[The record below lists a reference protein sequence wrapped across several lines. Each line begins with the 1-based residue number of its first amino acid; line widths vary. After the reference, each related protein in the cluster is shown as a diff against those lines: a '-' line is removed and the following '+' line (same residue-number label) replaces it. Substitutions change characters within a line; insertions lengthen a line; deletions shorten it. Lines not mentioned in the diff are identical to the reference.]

1 MCDTVCQKEKKI
13 CVYFNTCFYAQ
24 IPDSIIIPVLLVLLF
39 ARHVIRGF
47 ALYPWLL
54 YLASVVDIMGGY
66 AFSATRSSI
75 SKCVDRDELGK
86 VFAIL
91 ASLESLV
98 PIGMSQAYASLWK
111 ATSGLGPYLVG
122 SCYFLSAGLTLVAG
136 GLSVVGAVMLRG
148 RDLGDAGAGE
158 GRIVRPTYRMTT
170 ETEFLARWYVPPL
183 GGRPAANDQWEG
195 ASGGDKTDS
204 VEKGEMTER
213 ETVEESPAE
222 KEERERDLEKVE
234 AGDKY

>member
-1 MCDTVCQKEKKI
+1 
-13 CVYFNTCFYAQ
+13 
-24 IPDSIIIPVLLVLLF
+24 VLLVLLF
-39 ARHVIRGF
+39 ARHVIRGL

-148 RDLGDAGAGE
+148 RDLGDVAGAE
-158 GRIVRPTYRMTT
+158 GRVVRPTYRMTS
-170 ETEFLARWYVPPL
+170 EKEFLARWYVPPL
-183 GGRPAANDQWEG
+183 GGRPAANDQWDG
-195 ASGGDKTDS
+195 ASCGGGDHTDS
-204 VEKGEMTER
+204 VKKGEMKER
-213 ETVEESPAE
+213 ETVEERPVE
-222 KEERERDLEKVE
+222 KEDGERDLENVE
-234 AGDKY
+234 TGDKY

>member
-1 MCDTVCQKEKKI
+1 M
-13 CVYFNTCFYAQ
+13 
-24 IPDSIIIPVLLVLLF
+24 LLVLLF

-136 GLSVVGAVMLRG
+136 GLSVIGAVMLRG
-148 RDLGDAGAGE
+148 RDLGDAGAE
-158 GRIVRPTYRMTT
+158 GRIVRPTYRLT
-170 ETEFLARWYVPPL
+170 EKEFLARWYVPPL
-183 GGRPAANDQWEG
+183 GGRPAANDQWDG
-195 ASGGDKTDS
+195 ASCGGGDR
-204 VEKGEMTER
+204 VEKGEMKER
-213 ETVEESPAE
+213 ETVEETPVE
-222 KEERERDLEKVE
+222 KEDREMDLEKVE
-234 AGDKY
+234 VGDKY

>member
-1 MCDTVCQKEKKI
+1 
-13 CVYFNTCFYAQ
+13 
-24 IPDSIIIPVLLVLLF
+24 
-39 ARHVIRGF
+39 
-47 ALYPWLL
+47 
-54 YLASVVDIMGGY
+54 MGGY

-75 SKCVDRDELGK
+75 SKCVDLDELGK

-148 RDLGDAGAGE
+148 RDLGDAAGAGE
-158 GRIVRPTYRMTT
+158 GRIVRPTYRVTT
-170 ETEFLARWYVPPL
+170 EKEFLARWYVPPL
-183 GGRPAANDQWEG
+183 GGRPAANDQWDG
-195 ASGGDKTDS
+195 ASCGGGDHIDS
-204 VEKGEMTER
+204 VEKGEMKER
-213 ETVEESPAE
+213 ETVEERPVE
-222 KEERERDLEKVE
+222 KEDIERDLEKVE
-234 AGDKY
+234 VGDKY

>member
-1 MCDTVCQKEKKI
+1 MFFST
-13 CVYFNTCFYAQ
+13 TCCPAQ

-39 ARHVIRGF
+39 ARHVIRGL

-148 RDLGDAGAGE
+148 RDLGDAGAE
-158 GRIVRPTYRMTT
+158 GRIVRPTYRLT
-170 ETEFLARWYVPPL
+170 EKEFLARWYVPPM
-183 GGRPAANDQWEG
+183 GGRPAAKDDQWEG
-195 ASGGDKTDS
+195 ASGSGGRDHTDS
-204 VEKGEMTER
+204 VEKGETKER
-213 ETVEESPAE
+213 ETVEERPVE
-222 KEERERDLEKVE
+222 KEDGERDLEKVE
-234 AGDKY
+234 TGDKY

>member
-1 MCDTVCQKEKKI
+1 
-13 CVYFNTCFYAQ
+13 
-24 IPDSIIIPVLLVLLF
+24 
-39 ARHVIRGF
+39 
-47 ALYPWLL
+47 
-54 YLASVVDIMGGY
+54 MGGY

-136 GLSVVGAVMLRG
+136 CLSVVGAVMLRG

-158 GRIVRPTYRMTT
+158 GRIVRPTYRMTS
-170 ETEFLARWYVPPL
+170 EKEFLARWYVPPL

-195 ASGGDKTDS
+195 TSGAGGGDHTDS
-204 VEKGEMTER
+204 VEKGEMKER
-213 ETVEESPAE
+213 EIVEERQV
-222 KEERERDLEKVE
+222 EEEDRERDLKNVV